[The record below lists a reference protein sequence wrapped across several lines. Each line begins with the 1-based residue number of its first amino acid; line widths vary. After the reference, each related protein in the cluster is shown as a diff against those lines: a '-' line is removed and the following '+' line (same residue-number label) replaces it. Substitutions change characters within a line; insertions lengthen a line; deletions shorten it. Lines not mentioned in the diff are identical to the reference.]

1 MATFIQNNQNGQQK
15 GYTITLVGRFAF
27 LASLAILLLFSVGC
41 EKEENYSDIPEIT
54 YLSSKV
60 EINKDFN
67 EYDIWKCTIKFEF
80 KDGDGDFGL
89 ETPDSTTP
97 PEYRYNLFLIQF
109 NKIKG
114 AFIKAEVDTNKF
126 TIPFVEPYGSNKQQK
141 GIISVVLELFPSAQ
155 LPSDTIKYRF
165 FVKDRALHNSDTIE
179 TKEIVFDLSQKLWQ
193 NNIPLSINFLTY
205 NANLLNYAMRKV
217 LIFLTLALVA
227 KTTSYAQLA
236 KVQAGF
242 IYNFANYL
250 SWQQDDLGEV
260 FIIGVFGNTNTTD
273 ALRLLEG
280 KRTIQNRP
288 VSIKTY
294 GSIAEIGK
302 CNILYLPK
310 DRAGQLDLVIA
321 KIGSNPTIIISEKE
335 GLAALGA
342 GISFKMVDGKIAF
355 EINQEAIKRQRII
368 INPKLVALAKRVY

>member
-1 MATFIQNNQNGQQK
+1 
-15 GYTITLVGRFAF
+15 
-27 LASLAILLLFSVGC
+27 
-41 EKEENYSDIPEIT
+41 
-54 YLSSKV
+54 
-60 EINKDFN
+60 
-67 EYDIWKCTIKFEF
+67 
-80 KDGDGDFGL
+80 
-89 ETPDSTTP
+89 
-97 PEYRYNLFLIQF
+97 
-109 NKIKG
+109 
-114 AFIKAEVDTNKF
+114 
-126 TIPFVEPYGSNKQQK
+126 
-141 GIISVVLELFPSAQ
+141 
-155 LPSDTIKYRF
+155 
-165 FVKDRALHNSDTIE
+165 
-179 TKEIVFDLSQKLWQ
+179 
-193 NNIPLSINFLTY
+193 
-205 NANLLNYAMRKV
+205 MRKV

-227 KTTSYAQLA
+227 KTTTYAQLA

-310 DRAGQLDLVIA
+310 DRAEQLDLVIA